1 MEKILIVED
10 DNDINRLLSKILQ
23 KQGYETT
30 SAYSGTEARLCLS
43 LDHYDLII
51 MDLML
56 PGISGEEL
64 LGHIRNKSNVP
75 VIVLTAKTALD
86 DKVHLLKSGADD
98 YMTKPFARDEIL
110 ARVEAQLRRYKSYSA
125 IPVHEAVFTYKSLSI
140 DADARSATID
150 EIPLNL
156 TIYEYDILLLLV
168 KSPSRVF
175 SKNAIYQEVWHGN
188 YLGEDNTINVH
199 ISNIRSK
206 IAKICGDEEYIKTIW
221 GIGFKMA

>member
-1 MEKILIVED
+1 MDKILIVED
-10 DNDINRLLSKILQ
+10 DNDINQLLCKILT
-23 KQGYETT
+23 KQGYDTT

-43 LDHYDLII
+43 LNSYDLVI

-64 LGHIRNKSNVP
+64 LVHIREKSNIP

-86 DKVHLLKSGADD
+86 DKVNLLKSGADD

-110 ARVEAQLRRYKSYSA
+110 ARVEAQLRRYKTYSA
-125 IPVHEAVFTYKSLSI
+125 APILETVFQYKDITI
-140 DADARSATID
+140 DSDARSAVIGK
-150 EIPLNL
+150 IPLHL
-156 TIYEYDILLLLV
+156 TIFEYEILLLLV
-168 KSPSRVF
+168 KNPTRVF
-175 SKNAIYQEVWHGN
+175 SKNALYQEVWHGN

-206 IAKICGDEEYIKTIW
+206 IGKICNDEEYIKTVW

>member
-10 DNDINRLLSKILQ
+10 DNDINQLLSKILK
-23 KQGYETT
+23 KQGYDTT

-43 LDHYDLII
+43 MGHYDLII

-64 LGHIRNKSNVP
+64 LTHIRQISTVP

-86 DKVHLLKSGADD
+86 DKVHLLKAGADD

-110 ARVEAQLRRYKSYSA
+110 ARAEAQLRRYKTYSA
-125 IPVHEAVFTYKSLSI
+125 VTVQETVFQYKDLTI
-140 DADARSATID
+140 DGEARSAVIGQ
-150 EIPLNL
+150 IPLHL
-156 TIYEYDILLLLV
+156 TIYEFEILQLLV
-168 KSPSRVF
+168 KNPSRVF

-206 IAKICGDEEYIKTIW
+206 IGKICGDEEYIKTVW

>member
-10 DNDINRLLSKILQ
+10 DNDINLLLSKIFK
-23 KQGYETT
+23 KQGYEIT

-43 LDHYDLII
+43 IENYDLVI

-64 LGHIRNKSNVP
+64 IGHIREKSNVP

-110 ARVEAQLRRYKSYSA
+110 ARAEAQLRRYKTYSA
-125 IPVHEAVFTYKSLSI
+125 APVRETVYRYKDLTLDS
-140 DADARSATID
+140 DARSAVIGQ
-150 EIPLNL
+150 IPLHL
-156 TIYEYDILLLLV
+156 TIYEFEILLLLV
-168 KSPSRVF
+168 KNPAHVF
-175 SKNAIYQEVWHGN
+175 SKNALYQEVWHGN

-206 IAKICGDEEYIKTIW
+206 IGKICGDEEYIKTIW

>member
-10 DNDINRLLSKILQ
+10 DNDINQLLSKILE
-23 KQGYETT
+23 KKGYETT

-43 LDHYDLII
+43 LSSYDLVII
-51 MDLML
+51 DLML
-56 PGISGEEL
+56 PGIPGEEL
-64 LGHIRNKSNVP
+64 LEHIREKSNVP
-75 VIVLTAKTALD
+75 VIVLTAKTSLD

-110 ARVEAQLRRYKSYSA
+110 ARVEAQLRRYKTYSLP
-125 IPVHEAVFTYKSLSI
+125 PVHETVYVYKDLKI
-140 DADARSATID
+140 DGDARSAVIGQM
-150 EIPLNL
+150 PLHL
-156 TIYEYDILLLLV
+156 TIYEFDILLLLV
-168 KSPSRVF
+168 KNPSRVY
-175 SKNAIYQEVWHGN
+175 SKNALYQEVWHGN

-206 IAKICGDEEYIKTIW
+206 IGKIRGDEEYIKTVW